1 MNETIP
7 HNSFASFMVLAPF
20 PLRSVLVKRVHA
32 SVIWSKIY
40 IIASLHRFDIGQP
53 GSHSHQICP
62 TTRETGLRRFLS
74 LFSCVGV
81 ADDADDSVF
90 GLDWLLSGENANSPN
105 GIGWF
110 CSFLELKSRN
120 VLPAE
125 TVCLCS
131 EARLLILWFVLEKV
145 NLLLVLFLG

>member
-1 MNETIP
+1 
-7 HNSFASFMVLAPF
+7 MVLAPF

-74 LFSCVGV
+74 FFR
-81 ADDADDSVF
+81 AWA
-90 GLDWLLSGENANSPN
+90 LSMMMLM
-105 GIGWF
+105 I
-110 CSFLELKSRN
+110 
-120 VLPAE
+120 
-125 TVCLCS
+125 
-131 EARLLILWFVLEKV
+131 
-145 NLLLVLFLG
+145 LFLDAWIGYFRVKMLIRLMALAGFALFWSCNLEMSSPLKRFVCVRKPDCLFCGVCSREG